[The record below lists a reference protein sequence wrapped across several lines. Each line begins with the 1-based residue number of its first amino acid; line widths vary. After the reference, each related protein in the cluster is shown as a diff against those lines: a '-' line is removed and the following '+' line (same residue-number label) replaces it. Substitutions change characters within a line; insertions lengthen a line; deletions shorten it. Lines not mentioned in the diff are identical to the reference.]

1 MLPASGL
8 AAASTDEQDVSKLG
22 NTRRRRI
29 LAIDGGG
36 LKGVMP
42 AAFLAQIEETTAQ
55 RIVNHFDLVVG
66 TSTGGIIALGIG
78 LGIPCKEILEFYRQH
93 GPRVFGKP
101 RCRSPVAT
109 FASSA
114 WRQARR
120 LVTNKHKP
128 EPLLI
133 ALEEVFGERRLG
145 ESSTRLVVP
154 AWDSERRHPCLFKT
168 AHHPRFEID
177 YTRRVVDIA
186 MATAAA
192 PTYLPAHR
200 MHGIDFVDGG
210 VWANNPATVAAI
222 EAVAVLGWEPQDI
235 AMLSLG
241 CTDEA
246 LVVPRKMGMVSGARV
261 GVDMLLQ
268 GQALSAL
275 EAARILLGQS
285 CGEQDRVCRVDETV
299 QRGFAKLDDAARME
313 KLEGLGRAQAREWL
327 PRIRKQFLMVPREQ
341 FVACH
346 ELVAVVARA
355 PPGGRCSPQRDAGD
369 TV

>member
-1 MLPASGL
+1 M
-8 AAASTDEQDVSKLG
+8 KLETTTP
-22 NTRRRRI
+22 NRI

-55 RIVNHFDLVVG
+55 RVVDHFDLVVG

-78 LGIPCKEILEFYRQH
+78 LGIPCKEILGFYVQY

-101 RCRSPVAT
+101 HGRSRTPT
-109 FASSA
+109 FAGSL
-114 WRQARR
+114 WRNARR
-120 LVTNKHKP
+120 LVTNKHKA
-128 EPLLI
+128 EPLLT
-133 ALEEVFGERRLG
+133 ALEDVFGDHLLG
-145 ESSTRLVVP
+145 ASSTRLVVP
-154 AWDSERRHPCLFKT
+154 AWDSLRRHPCLFKT

-177 YTRRVVDIA
+177 YTKRVVDIA

-200 MHGIDFVDGG
+200 MHGIDFIDGG

-222 EAVAVLGWEPQDI
+222 EAVAVLGWQPQDT

-246 LVVPRKMGMVSGARV
+246 LVVPTKFGMVNGAKI

-275 EAARILLGQS
+275 QAARILLGDS
-285 CGEQDRVCRVDETV
+285 SGEQDRLCRVDETV
-299 QRGFAKLDDAARME
+299 KRGFAKLDDTRQIE
-313 KLEGLGRAQAREWL
+313 KLKGLGRAQAREWL
-327 PRIRKQFLMVPREQ
+327 PRIRKQFLAEHRQPFVPCHDVQAEIDPPCRRCPSRGRTGNAMQREG
-341 FVACH
+341 ANH
-346 ELVAVVARA
+346 DRYKA
-355 PPGGRCSPQRDAGD
+355 
-369 TV
+369 

>member
-1 MLPASGL
+1 MCI
-8 AAASTDEQDVSKLG
+8 KLG
-22 NTRRRRI
+22 NTTTRRV

-42 AAFLAQIEETTAQ
+42 AAFLAQLEETTAK

-101 RCRSPVAT
+101 RGRSPAVT
-109 FASSA
+109 FASSV
-114 WRQARR
+114 WRKARS

-133 ALEEVFGERRLG
+133 ALEEVFGDQRLG

-168 AHHPRFEID
+168 AHHSRFEID
-177 YTRRVVDIA
+177 FTRRVVDIA

-222 EAVAVLGWEPQDI
+222 EAVAVLGWQPQDI

-246 LVVPRKMGMVSGARV
+246 LVVPTKMGMVNGARI

-275 EAARILLGQS
+275 EAARILLGDS
-285 CGEQDRVCRVDETV
+285 SGEQDRVCRVNETV
-299 QRGFAKLDDAARME
+299 KRGFAKLDDATQME
-313 KLEGLGRAQAREWL
+313 KLEGLGRAQARVWL
-327 PRIRKQFLMVPREQ
+327 PRVRKQFLVERRQRFVPCRQ
-341 FVACH
+341 AHAVA
-346 ELVAVVARA
+346 ARA
-355 PPGGRCSPQRDAGD
+355 PPCGRCSPQGQAGD

>member
-1 MLPASGL
+1 
-8 AAASTDEQDVSKLG
+8 
-22 NTRRRRI
+22 
-29 LAIDGGG
+29 
-36 LKGVMP
+36 MP

-55 RIVNHFDLVVG
+55 RIVDHFDLVAG

-78 LGIPCKEILEFYRQH
+78 LGIPCKEILEFYKQH
-93 GPRVFGKP
+93 GPHVFGKP
-101 RCRSPVAT
+101 RGRSPAAT
-109 FASSA
+109 LASSV
-114 WRQARR
+114 WRKARR
-120 LVTNKHKP
+120 LVTNKHQP

-133 ALEEVFGERRLG
+133 ALKEVFGERRLG

-154 AWDSERRHPCLFKT
+154 AWDSLRRHPCLFKT

-210 VWANNPATVAAI
+210 LWANNPTTVAAI
-222 EAVAVLGWEPQDI
+222 EAVAVLGWDAQNTG
-235 AMLSLG
+235 MLSLG

-246 LVVPRKMGMVSGARV
+246 LVVPKKMGMLNGARI

-275 EAARILLGQS
+275 EAARILLGDSSGQ
-285 CGEQDRVCRVDETV
+285 QDRVCRVDETV
-299 QRGFAKLDDAARME
+299 ERGFAKLDDGKQTT
-313 KLEGLGRAQAREWL
+313 KLEGLGRAQAREQL
-327 PRIRKQFLMVPREQ
+327 PKIRRQFLMEPRQRFVPCRDVHA
-341 FVACH
+341 VA
-346 ELVAVVARA
+346 ARA
-355 PPGGRCSPQRDAGD
+355 PPCGLSPTGHTGNAVQRGEHKHDRCKA
-369 TV
+369 